1 MARWIRRGALALLGF
16 VLLALLSGW
25 LALRDSLP
33 RLDGEQPVAGLAGA
47 VTVQRDA
54 LGVVT
59 IDAGNRVDAMRAL
72 GWVHAQERYFE
83 MDLLRR
89 TAAGELAALFG
100 PRAIDHDRGKRVH
113 RMRARVESR
122 LDSLLGL
129 HRAEGE
135 AYADGVNAGLASLGA
150 RPWPYLLLRQ
160 APEPWQLS
168 DSALAGYAMYFDLQ
182 DADNA
187 RELGLLRIRPHLPPA
202 LYTLLTHD
210 GSEWDAPVQ
219 GEARG
224 PARLPGPDEVDLHAL
239 ASPDIHRGTTAEP
252 PFARGSN
259 NFAVSG
265 ALTEHGG
272 ALVADD
278 MHLALRAPNIWFR
291 VRLRYPD
298 PAAPGARVDITGFS
312 LPGLPGVVVGSN
324 GHVAWG
330 FTNSYG
336 DWADWR
342 REPGCA
348 AKCPAAQTHV
358 ERIEVAGAD
367 SVELEVRETDWGPLL
382 HDTPE
387 GDALALRWAAHLPG
401 SLNLGVLD
409 FTRADSLDALFA
421 AADATA
427 IPAQNLVAG
436 DRSGRIGWRLLGP
449 MPAGARCDGERPFGI
464 AVAAQA
470 AAATATCSPWALS
483 TRGNPALLDPPG
495 HRLWTANSRVVDG
508 GDLAAIGDGGYVVGT
523 RAWMIRQQLL
533 AETHFDEADLLAIQL
548 DDRSVFL
555 ERWWTLLRERADAER
570 TPAMHALAT
579 ADTAWPARAAGE
591 TTSYRLVRAW
601 RLAVHARIA
610 DGLLAPARAALG
622 PDVPMPPLPQLEG
635 VAWPLVTQRPAHLLP
650 AAFDSWDALLEDA
663 AVEVRDELAERGPL
677 AERTWAER
685 NTAAICHPLA
695 GAIPLLGERLLCM
708 PREPLAGDTLT
719 PRAQSPNAGAS
730 QRMVVAPGREADGI
744 AHMPGGQSGHP
755 LSPFWG
761 AGHDDWVHGRP
772 TPFLPG
778 EAEHSL
784 RLVPSE
790 AL

>member
-33 RLDGEQPVAGLAGA
+33 RLDGEQPVAGLGGA

-89 TAAGELAALFG
+89 TSAGELAALFG
-100 PRAIDHDRGKRVH
+100 PHAVDHDRGKRVH

-122 LDSLLGL
+122 LDTLLGP

-135 AYADGVNAGLASLGA
+135 AYAAGVNAGLASLDA

-160 APEPWQLS
+160 VPEPWQLS
-168 DSALAGYAMYFDLQ
+168 DSALVGYAMYFDLQ

-187 RELGLLRIRPHLPPA
+187 RELGLLRVRPHLPPA

-224 PARLPGPDEVDLHAL
+224 PARLPGPGEVDLREL
-239 ASPDIHRGTTAEP
+239 ASPDTHRGATAEP

-265 ALTEHGG
+265 ALTDHGG

-278 MHLALRAPNIWFR
+278 MHLGLRAPNIWFR

-298 PAAPGARVDITGFS
+298 PAAPGGRVDITGFS

-348 AKCPAAQTHV
+348 AKCPAARTYV
-358 ERIEVAGAD
+358 ERIDVAGGEP
-367 SVELEVRETDWGPLL
+367 VEMEVRETDWGPLL

-409 FTRADSLDALFA
+409 FTRANSLDALFA

-436 DRSGRIGWRLLGP
+436 DRTGRIGWRLLGP

-495 HRLWTANSRVVDG
+495 QRLWTANSRVVDG

-523 RAWMIRQQLL
+523 RAWMIRQQLQ

-555 ERWWTLLRERADAER
+555 ERWWTLLHERADAER

-579 ADTAWPARAAGE
+579 ADTTWPARAADD
-591 TTSYRLVRAW
+591 TVSYRLVRAW

-622 PDVPMPPLPQLEG
+622 PDVPMPNLPQLEG

-650 AAFDSWDALLEDA
+650 AAFDSWDGMLEDA

-695 GAIPLLGERLLCM
+695 AAIPLLGERLLCM

-719 PRAQSPNAGAS
+719 PRAQSSNAGAS
-730 QRMVVAPGREADGI
+730 QRMVVAPGHEADGI

-778 EAEHSL
+778 EAEHTL
-784 RLVPSE
+784 RLVPPE
-790 AL
+790 AR

>member
-1 MARWIRRGALALLGF
+1 MGRWIRRGALALLGF

-33 RLDGEQPVAGLAGA
+33 RLDGEQPVPGLAGP

-100 PRAIDHDRGKRVH
+100 PRAVEHDRGKRVH

-122 LDSLLGL
+122 LDTLLGP

-135 AYADGVNAGLASLGA
+135 AYVAGVNAGLASLDA

-160 APEPWQLS
+160 SPEPWQPA
-168 DSALAGYAMYFDLQ
+168 DAALVGYAMYFDLQ
-182 DADNA
+182 DAGNA
-187 RELGLLRIRPHLPPA
+187 RELGLLRVRPHLPPA
-202 LYTLLTHD
+202 LYALLTHD

-224 PARLPGPDEVDLHAL
+224 PATLPGPDEVDLRAL
-239 ASPDIHRGTTAEP
+239 ASPDTDRGATAEP

-265 ALTEHGG
+265 ALTRHGG

-278 MHLALRAPNIWFR
+278 MHLGLRAPNIWFR

-298 PAAPGARVDITGFS
+298 PAAPGGQVDITGFS

-348 AKCPAAQTHV
+348 DTCPDARTYV
-358 ERIEVAGAD
+358 ERIDVAGGEP
-367 SVELEVRETDWGPLL
+367 VELEVRETEWGPLL

-409 FTRADSLDALFA
+409 FSRADSLDALFA

-449 MPAGARCDGERPFGI
+449 MPAGARCDGERPFGV

-470 AAATATCSPWALS
+470 AAPAGTCTPWALS
-483 TRGNPALLDPPG
+483 TRGTPALLDPPG
-495 HRLWTANSRVVDG
+495 ERLWTANARVVDG

-523 RAWMIRQQLL
+523 RAWMIRQQLQ
-533 AETHFDEADLLAIQL
+533 AKARFDEADLLAVQL

-555 ERWWTLLRERADAER
+555 ERWWTLLRERAAAAR
-570 TPAMHALAT
+570 TPALQALAT
-579 ADTAWPARAAGE
+579 ADPTWPTHAAGD
-591 TTSYRLVRAW
+591 TVSYRLVRAW

-622 PDVPMPPLPQLEG
+622 PEVPTPDLPQLEG

-650 AAFDSWDALLEDA
+650 AAFESWDALLEDA
-663 AVEVRDELAERGPL
+663 AAEVRDALAERGPL
-677 AERTWAER
+677 ADRTWTER

-695 GAIPLLGERLLCM
+695 AAIPWLGERLLCM

-761 AGHDDWVHGRP
+761 AGHDDWVQGRP

-778 EAEHSL
+778 EATHTL
-784 RLVPSE
+784 RLVPSGSR
-790 AL
+790 